1 MTNKFYNFLFSISSL
16 SDSSENKEKR
26 FFVICLDK
34 QSPILTK
41 CSWKVSAIF
50 VRSEISFSLVDI
62 KQQTGSSIGS
72 L

>member
-1 MTNKFYNFLFSISSL
+1 MTNKFYNFFFSISSL

-26 FFVICLDK
+26 FFICLDK

-50 VRSEISFSLVDI
+50 VRSEISFPLVDI